1 MLKNPQKR
9 TMKNEERV
17 CLFAHGG
24 GRTAMDKAAFAK
36 GEPCRFGKLPIPME
50 MREEGLAYDEI

>member
-36 GEPCRFGKLPIPME
+36 GEPCRSGKLPHT
-50 MREEGLAYDEI
+50 DENERGGDRL